1 MRKFFVVSIPIVA
14 LAIFIC
20 IMLSAS
26 ILKKPLGNDDNIP
39 KNIENIIEAVNNED
53 WKKASNETEAL
64 NKAWKKVMFRVQF
77 SSERDKIN
85 YLSTNISRL
94 RGAIE
99 VEDRVNALLELYEAY
114 NHWRELGE

>member
-1 MRKFFVVSIPIVA
+1 MRRFLTISIPIVI

-20 IMLSAS
+20 IMLSTK

-39 KNIENIIEAVNNED
+39 QSIENIIDAVKKED
-53 WKKASNETEAL
+53 WKEAGEETEAL
-64 NKAWKKVMFRVQF
+64 SKAWKKVMFRVQF
-77 SSERDKIN
+77 SSERDQIN

-94 RGAIE
+94 RGA
-99 VEDRVNALLELYEAY
+99 VEAEDKVNALLELYEAY